1 MNIRIAKLTF
11 PSIVLAVFVL
21 APHALHAR
29 RGLRSPS
36 QSADSTSRSVWD
48 GVYTAEQ
55 AERGHSVYRAQ
66 CEVCHGEELTGG
78 DEVPPLAGPQFLAN
92 WNGLTLGDLFERI
105 RKTMPAN
112 DPGKLSREQ
121 NADVIAYL
129 LAFNMFPSGKAELP
143 AEAPLLQQIRIESTK
158 PDPDNK
164 DKPQSTRMR

>member
-1 MNIRIAKLTF
+1 VNKTASLFLLILTIYLLIA
-11 PSIVLAVFVL
+11 
-21 APHALHAR
+21 ALHGQPAPP
-29 RGLRSPS
+29 GKQASP
-36 QSADSTSRSVWD
+36 AGSTSRSVWD
-48 GVYTAEQ
+48 GVYTTAQ
-55 AERGHSVYRAQ
+55 AERGHSVYHAQ
-66 CEVCHGEELTGG
+66 CEVCHGEELTGA

-121 NADVIAYL
+121 NADVITYL

-143 AEAPLLQQIRIESTK
+143 PAPESLQQIRIESTK

-164 DKPQSTRMR
+164 DKQQSTAMR

>member
-11 PSIVLAVFVL
+11 PSIVLAAFVL

-29 RGLRSPS
+29 RRLRSAS
-36 QSADSTSRSVWD
+36 QSADSNSRSVWN

-55 AERGHSVYRAQ
+55 AERGHSVYHAQ
-66 CEVCHGEELTGG
+66 CEMCHGEELTGG
-78 DEVPPLAGPQFLAN
+78 DEVAPLAGPQFLAN

-121 NADVIAYL
+121 NADVITYL
-129 LAFNMFPSGKAELP
+129 LAFNMFPPGKT
-143 AEAPLLQQIRIESTK
+143 EAPADEPLLRQIRIESTK
-158 PDPDNK
+158 PD
-164 DKPQSTRMR
+164 R

>member
-1 MNIRIAKLTF
+1 MNVRVPILI
-11 PSIVLAVFVL
+11 LAVTLVAAL
-21 APHALHAR
+21 TTLHAKPETR
-29 RGLRSPS
+29 AQEGS
-36 QSADSTSRSVWD
+36 STSSDSNLRSVWD

-55 AERGHSVYRAQ
+55 AERGHSVYHAQ

-112 DPGKLSREQ
+112 DPGKLGREQ

-164 DKPQSTRMR
+164 DKQ